1 MQNKN
6 MATKEL
12 LILTG
17 MSGAGRSTVA
27 HALEDIGWYVV
38 DNLPPALLPN
48 LATQMSGSEI
58 TALAVVVDVR
68 GGKLFDDLNQS
79 LASLKAENR
88 PYRLLFLDATDQA
101 LVQRFESTRRPH
113 PLQGKDRI
121 VDGIARER
129 AKLEE
134 LRAQAD
140 VVIDTTNLNVHQ
152 LEKRTSEIF
161 AAGMLQSLR
170 INVLSFGYKYGIPVD
185 ADLVLDCR
193 FIPNPHW
200 DPELRPLTGLTQ
212 EVSSRVLK
220 SEGVEEFVKSYV
232 NVVTQMLPGY
242 LREGKKYVTIAIGC
256 TGGKHRSVAVA
267 QEIARQLNL
276 KSNDFEISAHASH
289 RDVGR
294 E

>member
-1 MQNKN
+1 
-6 MATKEL
+6 MATQEL
-12 LILTG
+12 LIVTG

-27 HALEDIGWYVV
+27 HALEDLGWYVV
-38 DNLPPALLPN
+38 DNLPPALLPD
-48 LATQMSGSEI
+48 LAKQADSSEI
-58 TALAVVVDVR
+58 SALAVVADVR
-68 GGKLFDDLNQS
+68 GGKFFDALNQS
-79 LASLKAENR
+79 LATLKSSDVKF
-88 PYRLLFLDATDQA
+88 RLLFLDATDQS

-113 PLQGKDRI
+113 PLQGPDRI

-134 LRAQAD
+134 LRSQSD

-152 LEKRTSEIF
+152 LDKRVGEIF
-161 AAGMLQSLR
+161 SSGMLSAIR

-185 ADLVLDCR
+185 SDLVLDCR

-200 DPELRPLTGLTQ
+200 IPELRPLTGLTDQ
-212 EVSSRVLK
+212 VAKQVLG
-220 SEGVEEFVKSYV
+220 SEGVADFVKSYV
-232 NVVTQMLPGY
+232 AVIGQMLPGY

-256 TGGKHRSVAVA
+256 TGGKHRSVAVSE
-267 QEIARQLNL
+267 EIAKQLCSA
-276 KSNDFEISAHASH
+276 KIEVEISAHATH

>member
-1 MQNKN
+1 MSNR
-6 MATKEL
+6 EL

-27 HALEDIGWYVV
+27 HALEDLGWHVV
-38 DNLPPALLPN
+38 DNLPPALLPE
-48 LATQMSGSEI
+48 LATEMEKTESS
-58 TALAVVVDVR
+58 LAVVVDVR
-68 GGKLFDDLNQS
+68 GGKFFDA
-79 LASLKAENR
+79 LASALESLSASHVK
-88 PYRLLFLDATDQA
+88 YRLLFLDASDQA

-113 PLQGKDRI
+113 PLQSSDRI

-129 AKLEE
+129 VKLED

-140 VVIDTTNLNVHQ
+140 VVIDTSNLNVHQ
-152 LEKRTSEIF
+152 LEKRTAEIF
-161 AAGMLQSLR
+161 AAGMAKALR

-200 DPELRPLTGLTQ
+200 IPELRPLSGLDD
-212 EVSSRVLK
+212 VVYSHVLA
-220 SEGVEEFVKSYV
+220 SEGVADFVKSYV
-232 NVVTQMLPGY
+232 EVVEKMIPGY
-242 LREGKKYVTIAIGC
+242 LTEGKKYVTIAIGC
-256 TGGKHRSVAVA
+256 TGGKHRSVSVA
-267 QEIARQLNL
+267 REIAAQLNREHG
-276 KSNDFEISAHASH
+276 DYAVSAHATH

>member
-1 MQNKN
+1 MSSPE
-6 MATKEL
+6 T

-27 HALEDIGWYVV
+27 HALEDLGWYVV
-38 DNLPPALLPN
+38 DNLPPSLLPA
-48 LATQMSGSEI
+48 LVIMGTGPESKE
-58 TALAVVVDVR
+58 LAVVVDVR
-68 GGKLFDDLNQS
+68 GGEFFDELAHALADLKKNNS
-79 LASLKAENR
+79 E
-88 PYRLLFLDATDQA
+88 YRLVFLDATDQA

-113 PLQGKDRI
+113 PLQAQDRI

-129 AKLEE
+129 TKLEE
-134 LRAQAD
+134 VRSQAD

-152 LEKRTSEIF
+152 LEKRIGDIF
-161 AAGMLQSLR
+161 GSGKLHGIR

-200 DPELRPLTGLTQ
+200 VPELRPLTGLTQ
-212 EVSSRVLK
+212 QVSQKVLGY
-220 SEGVEEFVKSYV
+220 EGVADFVHNYV
-232 NVVTQMLPGY
+232 HLINSMMAGY
-242 LREGKKYVTIAIGC
+242 MREGKKFVTIAVGC
-256 TGGKHRSVAVA
+256 TGGKHRSVAIT
-267 QEIARQLNL
+267 QEIAKQLNTIG
-276 KSNDFEISAHASH
+276 DEVSAHPTH

>member
-1 MQNKN
+1 MGA
-6 MATKEL
+6 MANKEL

-27 HALEDIGWYVV
+27 HALEDLGWYVV
-38 DNLPPALLPN
+38 DNLPPALLPS
-48 LATQMSGSEI
+48 LAEQALETHA
-58 TALAVVVDVR
+58 ALAVVVDVR
-68 GGKLFDDLNQS
+68 GGKFFDELNNS
-79 LASLKAENR
+79 LAKLKSAAV
-88 PYRLLFLDATDQA
+88 PYRLLFLDASDQA

-113 PLQGKDRI
+113 PLQAKDRI

-134 LRAQAD
+134 IRAQAD
-140 VVIDTTNLNVHQ
+140 VVIDSSNLNVHQ

-161 AAGMLQSLR
+161 AAGMLASLR

-185 ADLVLDCR
+185 SDLVLDCR

-200 DPELRPLTGLTQ
+200 IPELRPLNGLDAP
-212 EVSSRVLK
+212 VSAKVLG
-220 SEGVEEFVKSYV
+220 SEGVADFVKSYV
-232 NVVTQMLPGY
+232 GVVKQMIPGY
-242 LREGKKYVTIAIGC
+242 FREGKKYVTIAIGC
-256 TGGKHRSVAVA
+256 TGGKHRSVAIA
-267 QEIARQLNL
+267 EEIAKQLISTSADL
-276 KSNDFEISAHASH
+276 EISAHATH

>member
-1 MQNKN
+1 
-6 MATKEL
+6 MAGKEL

-27 HALEDIGWYVV
+27 HALEDLGWYVV
-38 DNLPPALLPN
+38 DNLPPALLPS
-48 LATQMSGSEI
+48 LAEQSFENHTS
-58 TALAVVVDVR
+58 LAVVVDVR
-68 GGKLFDDLNQS
+68 GGKFFDDLISS
-79 LASLKAENR
+79 LESLKRSEM
-88 PYRLLFLDATDQA
+88 PYRLLFLDATDTA

-121 VDGIARER
+121 VDGISRER

-134 LRAQAD
+134 IRSSAD
-140 VVIDTTNLNVHQ
+140 VVIDTSNLNVHQ

-161 AAGMLQSLR
+161 AAGMLSTLR
-170 INVLSFGYKYGIPVD
+170 VNVLSFGYKYGIPVD
-185 ADLVLDCR
+185 ADLLLDCR

-200 DPELRPLTGLTQ
+200 IPELRPLTGLEPQ
-212 EVSSRVLK
+212 VSQQVLQ
-220 SEGVEEFVKSYV
+220 SEGVADFLKSYIQV
-232 NVVTQMLPGY
+232 IQKMIPGY

-267 QEIARQLNL
+267 EEIARQLQSPSHDL
-276 KSNDFEISAHASH
+276 EISAHATH